1 MPRGGVCAPGGDQEE
16 GPSSGTGTSGRD
28 APSSR
33 RWGGRSGAPGRGPWD
48 LFDRSVS
55 QPLRTRLTNN
65 SNRVR
70 SRGPCYCIRTALVET
85 FKLPELAFFQEP
97 LIS

>member
-33 RWGGRSGAPGRGPWD
+33 RWGGQELREGDLGIFLIGASPS
-48 LFDRSVS
+48 L
-55 QPLRTRLTNN
+55 
-65 SNRVR
+65 
-70 SRGPCYCIRTALVET
+70 CALG
-85 FKLPELAFFQEP
+85 
-97 LIS
+97 